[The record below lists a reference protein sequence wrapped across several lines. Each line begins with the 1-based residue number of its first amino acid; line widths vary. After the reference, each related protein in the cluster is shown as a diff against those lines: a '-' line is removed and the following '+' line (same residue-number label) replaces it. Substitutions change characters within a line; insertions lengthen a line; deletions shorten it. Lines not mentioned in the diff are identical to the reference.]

1 MLYIYIRP
9 VILNGVFI
17 LFNLHERKLNLDK
30 FENVNSLILWK
41 RITYLRGYN
50 LSMSGNVKR
59 NVMHN
64 NIIVET
70 SQIMKLLLTFD
81 YLPRRTF

>member
-1 MLYIYIRP
+1 M
-9 VILNGVFI
+9 ILNGVFI

-70 SQIMKLLLTFD
+70 SQIMKIITNF
-81 YLPRRTF
+81 